1 MPITFQPM
9 RDYMA
14 EKHISYYFLANQGID
29 AKTLHRIRHDLP
41 ITTKT
46 LGRLCKLLNCQPGQL
61 IAYIDKEDE
70 LE

>member
-29 AKTLHRIRHDLP
+29 AKTLHLIRHDLP